1 MKCLPLLGALLL
13 SASPAYS
20 ADYSVEASKMC
31 SPNERTQNACGYVS
45 FGSAMGVA
53 CALKSRGLISESG
66 LEFVKEML
74 FTEDAVNQP
83 AFIQVMDEWKELGC
97 SL

>member
-1 MKCLPLLGALLL
+1 
-13 SASPAYS
+13 
-20 ADYSVEASKMC
+20 
-31 SPNERTQNACGYVS
+31 
-45 FGSAMGVA
+45 MGVV

-74 FTEDAVNQP
+74 FTEDTVNQP
-83 AFIQVMDEWKELGC
+83 AFIQVMDEWEELGC

>member
-1 MKCLPLLGALLL
+1 
-13 SASPAYS
+13 
-20 ADYSVEASKMC
+20 
-31 SPNERTQNACGYVS
+31 
-45 FGSAMGVA
+45 MGVA

-83 AFIQVMDEWKELGC
+83 AFIQVMNEWKELGC